1 MRKTLA
7 KLSAALA
14 VAMMLIE
21 SRIYAFAST
30 TAPKNMASAF
40 EKIFDFLFRDS
51 LDDFFKDL
59 SGDNKVRA
67 KTGILVVLFVII
79 TAVCLIT
86 IFSLDKKEDEQLD
99 DEDDEDEDEDEDDVD
114 EDDDKYLR

>member
-1 MRKTLA
+1 MKKTITR
-7 KLSAALA
+7 LSAAA
-14 VAMMLIE
+14 TVALMLIE
-21 SRIYAFAST
+21 SSIYAFAST

-67 KTGILVVLFVII
+67 KTGILVVLFIII
-79 TAVCLIT
+79 TALCLIT
-86 IFSLDKKEDEQLD
+86 IFSLDKKENEEL
-99 DEDDEDEDEDEDDVD
+99 DEDDEDEDEDELEDDD
-114 EDDDKYLR
+114 DDDKYLR